1 MSLLK
6 SRKIVKFQQPAGF
19 GIMASLFDL
28 EAKKNEMAEKL
39 KDAMKSPSDD
49 IPPKVGSSFRND
61 SRKNWLARS
70 KEEGEEMK
78 AKQEEEE
85 AAKKAEEEAIKAENE
100 REALSQGANIADAER
115 GGKARRAAKR
125 DAKNA
130 AKEEKAAMKAQCAG
144 LKGSAKRQC
153 NKAAKQ
159 NFRGDKKN
167 IRKANRAKKKENFG
181 KTKVG
186 KFLGVGKCTKRKKRK
201 GKC

>member
-6 SRKIVKFQQPAGF
+6 SRKIIKFQQPADF
-19 GIMASLFDL
+19 GVMADL
-28 EAKKNEMAEKL
+28 LNMEKMKTELQEKL
-39 KDAMKSPSDD
+39 KEASKTPSDD
-49 IPPKVGSSFRND
+49 IPPKVGSAFRND

-78 AKQEEEE
+78 AKQEEEA
-85 AAKKAEEEAIKAENE
+85 AAKKAEEEAIKAEEE

-130 AKEEKAAMKAQCAG
+130 AKDEKAAMKAQCQG
-144 LKGSAKRQC
+144 LKGREKRQC
-153 NKAAKQ
+153 NKGARQ
-159 NFRGDKKN
+159 NFRGDKKS